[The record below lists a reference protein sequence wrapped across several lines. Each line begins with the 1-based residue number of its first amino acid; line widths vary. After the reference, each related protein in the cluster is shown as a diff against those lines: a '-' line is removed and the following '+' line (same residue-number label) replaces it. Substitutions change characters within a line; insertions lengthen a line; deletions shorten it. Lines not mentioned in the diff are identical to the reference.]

1 MTVAIAPYSVDA
13 YNMSWDSENKIHDDT
28 VAKRFG
34 FTGGLVPGVDVYGYM
49 MHQAV
54 ARWGR
59 DWLEHGTAS
68 CRLVKPV
75 YDGNIADITAME
87 SPAGLGIH
95 VESEGILCATGRADL
110 PPPVLPPALTD
121 FQAAAIRADRPPA
134 SRESLQEGTWFGINP
149 FAVTAEYFAKYLTDL
164 RETDP
169 LYAAEGL
176 VHPGVI
182 LRCCNW
188 VLSHNVVLG
197 PWIHVGSKVQNFS
210 AARVGDTL
218 TARARIERN
227 YEHKGHWFVDLDVLV
242 LTRDTTAVAR
252 VAHTAIYLPRQVA
265 EG

>member
-1 MTVAIAPYSVDA
+1 MPVAIAPYSVDA
-13 YNMSWDSENKIHDDT
+13 YNMSWDSENKIHDDA

-34 FTGGLVPGVDVYGYM
+34 FSGGLVPGVDVYGYM

-59 DWLEHGTAS
+59 AWLEHGTAS
-68 CRLVKPV
+68 CRLIKPV
-75 YDGNIADITAME
+75 YDGNLATVTAME
-87 SPAGLGIH
+87 TPAGLGIQ
-95 VESEGILCATGRADL
+95 VESEGILCATGAADL
-110 PPPVLPPALTD
+110 PPPVPPPSLAA
-121 FQAAAIRADRPPA
+121 FQAAAVRAERPPA
-134 SRESLQEGTWFGINP
+134 SRESLQEGTWLGINP
-149 FAVTAEYFAKYLTDL
+149 FAVTPEYFAQYLKDL

-182 LRCCNW
+182 LRSCNW
-188 VLSHNVVLG
+188 ALSHNVVLG
-197 PWIHVGSKVQNFS
+197 PWIHVGSKVQNFA

-227 YEHKGHWFVDLDVLV
+227 YEHKGHLFVDLDVMV
-242 LTRDTTAVAR
+242 LTRDTIPVAR